1 MSDLDAEIAAA
12 RAELAA
18 LNSEQESVPIV
29 TPEATSYS
37 ARQFGFDIPAAAA
50 TAGAGL
56 LDVLSLPITAAARG
70 LGASPEEARYF
81 ALSKELAK
89 AKTDLAQKLDV
100 RPETLPQEAMSFL
113 APSPLSKAKVASQVG
128 SGLASYLGF
137 KAAQFAA
144 PESPGLQLAGALLA
158 PASVSAITTK
168 AVPALAETGKSLQRS
183 ALGLTK
189 SNYTKVNKNQIV
201 ETIPGTYVSQVQKSA
216 DNIIANK
223 QLGTS
228 TDPNV
233 LYNNLQEA
241 KSATEDAIQ
250 NVLQNVDATRQTGI
264 IPRLDNTLNWINTKA
279 PADKVQFYKD
289 KVNTFLNALKEQG
302 QGSLVYLNQQK
313 KAIGENWKS
322 SPETDPTFWRK
333 FYGDVKT
340 TIEKNAPEVKDL
352 NKSKQDLIVVEPVL
366 EKQVRAAGQG
376 WTPQDLRRALLYTT
390 GGGGLVG
397 ASVLTGNPLLGAL
410 ISGGLGLLGTKK
422 GQQLTGRTLSGLGNI
437 TPEIPIGENAI
448 TRALQQYATATPT
461 ESPISTT
468 DTTNIDI
475 DAEIENAR
483 KELQQLRGSEPTTE
497 KATKQN
503 ISMLADDAAATHGI
517 SPSLVKAVIKAESN
531 FNPSAK
537 SKVGAQGLMQ
547 LMPDTAKM
555 LGVADAF
562 DPAENVQGGAKYL
575 KQLIDKF
582 GDEKLALAAYNWGE
596 GNIQKQLKKLGQKG
610 KPQTL
615 SGILKYGTLPDET
628 EQYLKRVS
636 KFKSE
641 IA

>member
-18 LNSEQESVPIV
+18 LNSEQALAPAP

-56 LDVLSLPITAAARG
+56 LDVLSLPVTAAARG

-81 ALSKELAK
+81 ALSQELAK
-89 AKTDLAQKLDV
+89 AKTDLAKQLDV
-100 RPETLPQEAMSFL
+100 RPDTLAQEAMSFF
-113 APSPLSKAKVASQVG
+113 APSPFSKAKVLSQLG

-137 KAAQFAA
+137 KGAQFVA
-144 PESPGLQLAGALLA
+144 PESPGAQLAGALLA
-158 PASVSAITTK
+158 PASVSAVTTK
-168 AVPALAETGKSLQRS
+168 VAPALAETGKSLQRS

-189 SNYTKVNKNQIV
+189 SNYTKVAKNQII

-241 KSATEDAIQ
+241 KSATEDPIQ

-264 IPRLDNTLNWINTKA
+264 IPRLDNTLKWINTKA

-289 KVNTFLNALKEQG
+289 KVNTFLNALKQQG

-366 EKQVRAAGQG
+366 EKQVRATGQG
-376 WTPQDLRRALLYTT
+376 WTTKDLPKLFYTT
-390 GGGGLVG
+390 GTGGLVG
-397 ASVLTGNPLLGAL
+397 AAYVLGNPLLAAL
-410 ISGGLGLLGTKK
+410 FSGGAALLGTKK
-422 GQQLTGRTLSGLGNI
+422 GQQLTGRALSKIGSI
-437 TPEIPIGENAI
+437 TPKIPVSENAI
-448 TRALQQYATATPT
+448 ARALQQYATVAPSQSTVP
-461 ESPISTT
+461 TT
-468 DTTNIDI
+468 DTTEVDI
-475 DAEIENAR
+475 DAEIEKAR
-483 KELQQLRGSEPTTE
+483 MELQALKGTSQSTPAITIG
-497 KATKQN
+497 KQE
-503 ISMLADDAAATHGI
+503 ISLPIGESYA
-517 SPSLVKAVIKAESN
+517 PPELVKAVIKAESAGK
-531 FNPSAK
+531 PDAVS
-537 SKVGAQGLMQ
+537 SKGAQGLMQ
-547 LMPDTAKM
+547 LMPKTAKE
-555 LGVADAF
+555 LGV
-562 DPAENVQGGAKYL
+562 DPTDPVANVEGGSRYL
-575 KQLIDKF
+575 QQLINKYKSQDI
-582 GDEKLALAAYNWGE
+582 ALAAYNWGP
-596 GNIQKQLKKLGQKG
+596 GNIDKAISKLKARDKEVTWENIRKLSNV
-610 KPQTL
+610 PL
-615 SGILKYGTLPDET
+615 ET
-628 EQYLKRVS
+628 RMYVS
-636 KFKSE
+636 KVLK
-641 IA
+641 A

>member
-18 LNSEQESVPIV
+18 LNSEQALALAP

-56 LDVLSLPITAAARG
+56 LDVLSLPVTAAARG

-89 AKTDLAQKLDV
+89 AKTDLAQQLDV
-100 RPETLPQEAMSFL
+100 RPDTLPQEAMSFF
-113 APSPLSKAKVASQVG
+113 APSPFSKAKVLSQLG

-137 KAAQFAA
+137 KGAQFVA
-144 PESPGLQLAGALLA
+144 PESPGAQLAGALLA
-158 PASVSAITTK
+158 PASVSLATTK
-168 AVPALAETGKSLQRS
+168 VAPALAETGKSLQRS

-189 SNYTKVNKNQIV
+189 SNYTKVAKNQII

-366 EKQVRAAGQG
+366 EKQVRASGQG
-376 WTPQDLRRALLYTT
+376 WTPQDLRKLFYTT
-390 GGGGLVG
+390 GTGGLVG
-397 ASVLTGNPLLGAL
+397 ASYVLGSPLLGAL
-410 ISGGLGLLGTKK
+410 VSGGAGLLGTKK
-422 GQQLTGRTLSGLGNI
+422 GQQLLGRTLSGISSI
-437 TPEIPIGENAI
+437 TPEVPVAENAI
-448 TRALQQYATATPT
+448 TRALQQYATVAPSQSTIP
-461 ESPISTT
+461 TT
-468 DTTNIDI
+468 DTTEVDI
-475 DAEIENAR
+475 DAEIEKAR
-483 KELQQLRGSEPTTE
+483 RELQALKGTSQLTPAITIG
-497 KATKQN
+497 KQE
-503 ISMLADDAAATHGI
+503 ISLPIGESYA
-517 SPSLVKAVIKAESN
+517 PPELVKAVIKAESAGK
-531 FNPSAK
+531 PDAVS
-537 SKVGAQGLMQ
+537 SKGATGLMQ
-547 LMPDTAKM
+547 LMPKTAKE
-555 LGVADAF
+555 LGV
-562 DPAENVQGGAKYL
+562 DPTDPVANVEGGSRYL
-575 KQLIDKF
+575 QQLINKYKSQDI
-582 GDEKLALAAYNWGE
+582 ALAAYNWGP
-596 GNIQKQLKKLGQKG
+596 GNIDKAISKLKARDKEVTWENIRKLSNV
-610 KPQTL
+610 PL
-615 SGILKYGTLPDET
+615 ET
-628 EQYLKRVS
+628 RMYVS
-636 KFKSE
+636 KVLK
-641 IA
+641 A

>member
-1 MSDLDAEIAAA
+1 MSDLDVEIAAA

-18 LNSEQESVPIV
+18 LKSEQTSVPV
-29 TPEATSYS
+29 PTPEATSYS

-89 AKTDLAQKLDV
+89 AKTDLAQQLDV
-100 RPETLPQEAMSFL
+100 RPDTLPQEAMSFL
-113 APSPLSKAKVASQVG
+113 APSPLSKAKVAAQVG

-137 KAAQFAA
+137 KGAEFVA
-144 PESPGLQLAGALLA
+144 PESPGTQLAGALLA
-158 PASVSAITTK
+158 PASVSLATTK
-168 AVPALAETGKSLQRS
+168 VAPALAETGKSLQRS

-189 SNYTKVNKNQIV
+189 SNYTKVAKNQIV

-241 KSATEDAIQ
+241 KSATENAIQ

-366 EKQVRAAGQG
+366 EKQVRATGQG

-397 ASVLTGNPLLGAL
+397 ASLLTGNPLLGAL
-410 ISGGLGLLGTKK
+410 ISGGFGLLGTKK
-422 GQQLTGRTLSGLGNI
+422 GQQLTGRTLSGIGSI
-437 TPEIPIGENAI
+437 TPEVPVAENAI
-448 TRALQQYATATPT
+448 TRALQQYGTAALSQSTIP
-461 ESPISTT
+461 TT
-468 DTTNIDI
+468 DITEVDI
-475 DAEIENAR
+475 DAEIEKAR
-483 KELQQLRGSEPTTE
+483 IELQALKGTVQSTPAVTIGKQEISLPTGE
-497 KATKQN
+497 SYA
-503 ISMLADDAAATHGI
+503 
-517 SPSLVKAVIKAESN
+517 PPELVKAVIRAES
-531 FNPSAK
+531 AGK
-537 SKVGAQGLMQ
+537 SDAVSSKGAQGLMQ
-547 LMPDTAKM
+547 LMPKTAKD
-555 LGVADAF
+555 LGV
-562 DPAENVQGGAKYL
+562 DPTDPVANVEGGSRYL
-575 KQLIDKF
+575 QQLISKYGSHDI
-582 GDEKLALAAYNWGE
+582 ALAAYNWGP
-596 GNIQKQLKKLGQKG
+596 GNIDKAISKVKARDKEVTWENIRKLSNV
-610 KPQTL
+610 PL
-615 SGILKYGTLPDET
+615 ET
-628 EQYLKRVS
+628 RMYVS
-636 KFKSE
+636 KVLK
-641 IA
+641 A

>member
-1 MSDLDAEIAAA
+1 MSDLDVEIAAA

-18 LNSEQESVPIV
+18 LNSEQASVPV
-29 TPEATSYS
+29 PTPEATSYS

-89 AKTDLAQKLDV
+89 AKTDLAQQLDV
-100 RPETLPQEAMSFL
+100 RPDTLPQEAMSFL
-113 APSPLSKAKVASQVG
+113 APSPLSKAKVAAQVG

-137 KAAQFAA
+137 KGAQFVA
-144 PESPGLQLAGALLA
+144 PESPGTQLAGALLA
-158 PASVSAITTK
+158 PASVSLATTK
-168 AVPALAETGKSLQRS
+168 VAPALAETGKSLQRS

-189 SNYTKVNKNQIV
+189 SNYTKVAKNQIV

-250 NVLQNVDATRQTGI
+250 NVLQNVDTTRQTGI

-366 EKQVRAAGQG
+366 EKQVRATGQG

-397 ASVLTGNPLLGAL
+397 ASLLTGNPLLGAL
-410 ISGGLGLLGTKK
+410 ISGGFGLLGTKK
-422 GQQLTGRTLSGLGNI
+422 GQQLTGRTLSGIGSI
-437 TPEIPIGENAI
+437 TPEVPMSENAI
-448 TRALQQYATATPT
+448 TRALQQYGTAALSQSTIP
-461 ESPISTT
+461 TT
-468 DTTNIDI
+468 DITEVDI
-475 DAEIENAR
+475 DAEIEKAR
-483 KELQQLRGSEPTTE
+483 IELQALKGTVQSTPAVTIGKQEISLPTGE
-497 KATKQN
+497 SYA
-503 ISMLADDAAATHGI
+503 
-517 SPSLVKAVIKAESN
+517 PPELVKAVIRAES
-531 FNPSAK
+531 AGK
-537 SKVGAQGLMQ
+537 SDAVSSKGAQGLMQ
-547 LMPDTAKM
+547 LMPKTAKD
-555 LGVADAF
+555 LGV
-562 DPAENVQGGAKYL
+562 DPTDPVANVEGGSRYL
-575 KQLIDKF
+575 QQLISKYGSHDI
-582 GDEKLALAAYNWGE
+582 ALAAYNWGP
-596 GNIQKQLKKLGQKG
+596 GNIDKAISKVKARDKEVTWENIRKLSNV
-610 KPQTL
+610 PL
-615 SGILKYGTLPDET
+615 ET
-628 EQYLKRVS
+628 RMYVS
-636 KFKSE
+636 KVLK
-641 IA
+641 A